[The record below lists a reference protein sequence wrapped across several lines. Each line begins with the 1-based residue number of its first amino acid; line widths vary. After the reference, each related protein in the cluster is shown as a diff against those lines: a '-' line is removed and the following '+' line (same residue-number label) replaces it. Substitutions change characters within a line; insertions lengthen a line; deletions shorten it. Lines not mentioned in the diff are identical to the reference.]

1 MKKIT
6 MGFLAAG
13 TALGLVM
20 GSSPALAYTGPNSWS
35 TAGLQE
41 VARYSGQLS
50 WSVDGLGTLSGD
62 GTIQVNK
69 PAGGLVGK
77 AFFMAGQAFPGSQ
90 PTLDVPSSTTLNGK
104 PVTFSYESLDAGA
117 GYDFNN
123 YFADVT
129 DVLYADLTA
138 APEGMSD
145 VAVHEGGEI
154 EGTALIVLWIDPS
167 VDAASVVIAFG
178 NSDPAGDSFTL
189 AFPALTQP
197 QTEDLQLSMGITYSY
212 QDPGEDKA
220 DTQASTVVVNGTTIA
235 DMAGGFD
242 DCNEADP
249 TNCFDGS
256 LATVGGIGNSTT
268 NVTVPGADPVVA
280 GADDELF
287 TLSPLVNVGD
297 TSITVS
303 TTNASNDDNI
313 FFDAFYLKRVT
324 VADAVQLD
332 AYTPTS
338 TPTLPN
344 TGVNAGEVAAVTSLA
359 SLALLGGFVAW
370 VAASRRRRA

>member
-1 MKKIT
+1 
-6 MGFLAAG
+6 MGVLAVG

-20 GSSPALAYTGPNSWS
+20 GSSSAMAYTGPNSWS
-35 TAGLQE
+35 TAGLKE
-41 VARYSGQLS
+41 VARYTGQLS
-50 WSVDGLGTLSGD
+50 WSVDGLGTMSGD

-77 AFFMAGQAFPGSQ
+77 AFFMAGQALPGSQ

-138 APEGMSD
+138 APEGISD
-145 VAVHEGGEI
+145 IAVHEGGDI

-212 QDPGEDKA
+212 QDPGESVS

-235 DMAGGFD
+235 DLAGGFD

-249 TNCFDGS
+249 TNCNDGS
-256 LATVGGIGNSTT
+256 LLTVGGIGDSTA
-268 NVTVPGADPVVA
+268 NATVPGADPVVA

-297 TSITVS
+297 TTITVS

-313 FFDAFYLKRVT
+313 FFDAFYLKRVV
-324 VADAVQLD
+324 VADAVQLE
-332 AYTPTS
+332 AY

-344 TGVNAGEVAAVTSLA
+344 TGVNVGQVVTTASLA
-359 SLALLGGFVAW
+359 SLALVGGLVAW
-370 VAASRRRRA
+370 VAARRRRA